1 MGKEGSSLSS
11 NSSEGN
17 ALSFNAVNTVTVA
30 DKSRN
35 NLKSIDSAKL
45 TLEMIESWTDR
56 LADELSQV
64 GANLQRLQI
73 ESRNQESKLT
83 VQQFALSRIADVD
96 LAEESTNFSAN
107 KIRAEA
113 SMTMLAQAQKLN
125 VGVPDLIGNIK
136 IGKK

>member
-1 MGKEGSSLSS
+1 
-11 NSSEGN
+11 
-17 ALSFNAVNTVTVA
+17 
-30 DKSRN
+30 
-35 NLKSIDSAKL
+35 
-45 TLEMIESWTDR
+45 MIESWTDR